1 MGALMSNCIFCEV
14 VSQNLSADIVEE
26 SDHAI
31 AFRDISPQAPTH
43 VLVIP
48 KKHISSLDKASEQ
61 DCQLLGELLL
71 MANRVAA
78 SQNLDSN
85 YRIVINNGSKAG
97 QSVFHIHLHVLGGR
111 PMHWPPG

>member
-1 MGALMSNCIFCEV
+1 MGVLMPDCVFCEV
-14 VSQNLSADIVEE
+14 VNQNLSTDIVEE

-43 VLVIP
+43 ILVIP
-48 KKHISSLDKASEQ
+48 KKHISSLDKASKQ

-71 MANRVAA
+71 MANRVAL

-111 PMHWPPG
+111 PMRWPPG